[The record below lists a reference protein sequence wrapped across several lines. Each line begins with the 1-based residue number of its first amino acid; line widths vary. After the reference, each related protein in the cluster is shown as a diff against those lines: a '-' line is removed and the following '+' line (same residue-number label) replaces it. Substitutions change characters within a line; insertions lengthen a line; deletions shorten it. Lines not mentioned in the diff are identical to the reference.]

1 MSDSANGGAAPEAQQ
16 QIAQPKMQIL
26 AQFIRD
32 LSFENIVAQKGVQG
46 EVTPD
51 IQVQVALDGKKR
63 AAENHYEVVC
73 KYNVTSRNK
82 ADQSTLFVL
91 EMEYGG
97 IFSITN
103 IPEQQ
108 LHPFLMIE
116 CPRMLFPFA
125 RRIISDITRD
135 GGFPQ
140 LNLDNIDFVDLYR
153 QTLLQRQASQQAEAA
168 APEPEVE
175 S

>member
-1 MSDSANGGAAPEAQQ
+1 MSDSANGGAAPDGQQ
-16 QIAQPKMQIL
+16 QVVQPKMQIL

-51 IQVQVALDGKKR
+51 IQVQVALDAKKR
-63 AAENHYEVVC
+63 TAEDQYEVVC

-82 ADQSTLFVL
+82 ADQSTLFAL

-103 IPEQQ
+103 IPDQQ

-125 RRIISDITRD
+125 RRVISDITRD

-140 LNLDNIDFVDLYR
+140 LNLDSIDFVELYR
-153 QTLLQRQASQQAEAA
+153 QTLLQRQKAQQAEAEKA
-168 APEPEVE
+168 KPEAE